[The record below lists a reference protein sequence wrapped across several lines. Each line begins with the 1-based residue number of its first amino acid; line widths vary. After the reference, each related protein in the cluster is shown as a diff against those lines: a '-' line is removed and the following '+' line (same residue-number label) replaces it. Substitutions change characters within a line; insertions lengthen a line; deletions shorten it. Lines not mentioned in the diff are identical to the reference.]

1 MPKNVDSIL
10 IPIEHGKLLI
20 GRPRNNVCIEV
31 PELSESAE
39 CLICPGNYPSNLGTQ
54 VPGKSLTDK
63 RILYGCHVPPH
74 RTIAI
79 RTKPEDQ
86 RSVDDLICV
95 PRHSLCTR
103 SSIANS
109 EPDRF
114 GGEPRCRHLHKAVKL
129 RKSVREK
136 GYHTAVIGR
145 MTKYSAGTLAFT
157 PLQTLQYRGPV
168 CIHNWTK
175 LNVSRI

>member
-63 RILYGCHVPPH
+63 RILYGCHVPRH

-114 GGEPRCRHLHKAVKL
+114 GGEPRSSALAQGSKIEKICT
-129 RKSVREK
+129 REGLSHCCNWQNDK
-136 GYHTAVIGR
+136 VQCGNLGIYTFADPAISRTR
-145 MTKYSAGTLAFT
+145 MPS
-157 PLQTLQYRGPV
+157 
-168 CIHNWTK
+168 
-175 LNVSRI
+175 